1 MNKICDNKIIKWI
14 LFTGKMSDDGLNE
27 RQEHEEESLQL
38 EDSQQPEESL
48 QHEDGQK
55 VDERE

>member
-27 RQEHEEESLQL
+27 RQEREEESLQL

-55 VDERE
+55 LD

>member
-1 MNKICDNKIIKWI
+1 
-14 LFTGKMSDDGLNE
+14 MSDDGLNE

>member
-1 MNKICDNKIIKWI
+1 
-14 LFTGKMSDDGLNE
+14 MSDDGLNE
-27 RQEHEEESLQL
+27 RQEREEESLQL

-55 VDERE
+55 LD